1 MSDESQAGAEA
12 ADEPRATQEPMS
24 DIVRGDL
31 AARGTALSLAL
42 GFETLEGPPW
52 AMRVPFRADLI
63 GDPAEGAIAGGVI
76 FALLDQTCGMAI
88 SHALRGRAE
97 AEGREL
103 RPGGMATLDFRLD
116 HIRPPRPG
124 SAVIGEAEC
133 LNLSGDVA
141 VVRGWAYED
150 DRSDPIAAAQ
160 AAFMITNLPPGAVIP
175 REWRAAWESA
185 SGEGGAGAG
194 P

>member
-1 MSDESQAGAEA
+1 MT
-12 ADEPRATQEPMS
+12 DEPKAEESRAAAEPMS

-42 GFETLEGPPW
+42 GFETLIER
-52 AMRVPFRADLI
+52 ATATMRAPFRDDLV
-63 GDPAEGAIAGGVI
+63 GDPAEGGLAGGVI

-88 SHALRGRAE
+88 SVALRSRAG

-103 RPGGMATLDFRLD
+103 RMGGMATLDFRLD
-116 HIRPPRPG
+116 HIRPPRPRA
-124 SAVIGEAEC
+124 SVTAEAEC
-133 LNLSGDVA
+133 LNLTGDVA
-141 VVRGWAYED
+141 VVRGWAYDD

-175 REWRAAWESA
+175 PEWRHPEWRNPEWRTPEQAPERRR
-185 SGEGGAGAG
+185 
-194 P
+194 

>member
-1 MSDESQAGAEA
+1 MTEEPNG
-12 ADEPRATQEPMS
+12 EPRAAQEPMS

-42 GFETLEGPPW
+42 GFETLTDRAC
-52 AMRVPFRADLI
+52 AMRAPFRADLV
-63 GDPAEGAIAGGVI
+63 GDPAEGGLAGGVI

-88 SHALRGRAE
+88 SHALRARAE

-124 SAVIGEAEC
+124 AAVIGEAEC
-133 LNLSGDVA
+133 LRLTGDIA

-150 DRSDPIAAAQ
+150 AASDPIAAAQ
-160 AAFMITNLPPGAVIP
+160 AAFMITNLPPGVVAP
-175 REWRAAWESA
+175 QGWRA
-185 SGEGGAGAG
+185 
-194 P
+194 

>member
-1 MSDESQAGAEA
+1 MT
-12 ADEPRATQEPMS
+12 DEPKAEEARAAAEPRGVSEPMS
-24 DIVRGDL
+24 DIVRSDL

-42 GFETLEGPPW
+42 GFETLTDPATSQAY
-52 AMRVPFRADLI
+52 AMRAPFRADLV

-88 SHALRGRAE
+88 SFALRGRAE
-97 AEGREL
+97 AEGREP
-103 RPGGMATLDFRLD
+103 RMGGMATLDFRLD

-124 SAVIGEAEC
+124 ASVTAEAEC

-141 VVRGWAYED
+141 VVRGWAYEE
-150 DRSDPIAAAQ
+150 DRDDPIAAAQ

-175 REWRAAWESA
+175 AHWRAAWEERS
-185 SGEGGAGAG
+185 GAGA
-194 P
+194 

>member
-1 MSDESQAGAEA
+1 MTDQPTGELGAG
-12 ADEPRATQEPMS
+12 DEPRAAQEPMS

-42 GFETLEGPPW
+42 GFETLNDRP
-52 AMRVPFRADLI
+52 ATMRAPFREDLV
-63 GDPAEGAIAGGVI
+63 GDPAEGGLAGGVI

-88 SHALRGRAE
+88 SMALRARAE

-103 RPGGMATLDFRLD
+103 QMGGMATLDFRLD

-124 SAVIGEAEC
+124 AAVTAEAEC
-133 LNLSGDVA
+133 LRLTGDVA

-150 DRSDPIAAAQ
+150 DASDPIAAAQ
-160 AAFMITNLPPGAVIP
+160 AAFMITHLPPGAVIP
-175 REWRAAWESA
+175 PQWRAAWERGFEQRVP
-185 SGEGGAGAG
+185 GERL
-194 P
+194 

>member
-1 MSDESQAGAEA
+1 MTDQPTPAPDDGAVPA
-12 ADEPRATQEPMS
+12 AQEPMS

-31 AARGTALSLAL
+31 AARGTALSMAL
-42 GFETLEGPPW
+42 GFETLTDRPC

-88 SHALRGRAE
+88 SHALRDRAA

-116 HIRPPRPG
+116 HIRPPNAGR
-124 SAVIGEAEC
+124 AVIGEAEC
-133 LNLSGDVA
+133 LSLAGDVA
-141 VVRGWAYED
+141 VVRGWAYD
-150 DRSDPIAAAQ
+150 DGRSDPIAAAQ
-160 AAFMITNLPPGAVIP
+160 AAFMITNLPPGAPSP
-175 REWRAAWESA
+175 RVAHMRGWRT
-185 SGEGGAGAG
+185 
-194 P
+194 